1 MMKFVTIFDP
11 KREIDFVGRFKVMCT
26 IALALPVIM
35 FIGWAIWGMPWGLD
49 FRGGMDMQVKFS
61 KPVGAHDIR
70 EVLASIDFAQNQ
82 VQQFGPSQNNEMLIR
97 VQRMAA
103 LQPKDV
109 EHITNLLNQ
118 NFGTKQPK
126 ILFDEKSG
134 NQLLIWLEEPDPQ
147 HALDPLAKRQA
158 QETQRKKLADLLE
171 AQSGLELR
179 KSSASTE
186 KAADI
191 YGAVLADEAQN
202 QIIRYTI
209 HFAGISGKVQQALE
223 KAFGAVEIRK
233 VDFVDSQVSY
243 QLRTEGLL
251 AVIYA
256 LLAIVIY
263 IAIRFDLYFAPG
275 AIITLLVDVLAA
287 MLVFV
292 VGRVDFE
299 TPSIAALLTILGYSI
314 NNTIVIYDR
323 IREKVPVNPKKPLSM
338 EELSGYVN
346 KSINETLSR
355 TINTTLTVLFATVAL
370 WIFATG
376 VIQSFA
382 IVLTVGIIIGAFTSV
397 YMAPGMYLL
406 ARKYLKPHDSSEHLG
421 SVSQGPTREER
432 SKGVV

>member
-11 KREIDFVGRFKVMCT
+11 KSEIDFVGHFKIMGLVT
-26 IALALPVIM
+26 LALPVIM
-35 FIGWAIWGMPWGLD
+35 FIGWMIWGMPWGLD

-61 KPVGAHDIR
+61 KPVGAHEIR
-70 EVLASIDFAQNQ
+70 EVLSSIDFAQNQ

-97 VQRMAA
+97 VERMAA

-109 EHITNLLNQ
+109 ENITTLVNQ
-118 NFGTKQPK
+118 NFAQKQARV
-126 ILFDEKSG
+126 LFDDKSG
-134 NQLLIWLEEPDPQ
+134 NQLLVWLQEPDPE
-147 HALDPLAKRQA
+147 HALEPLAKRQEHEA
-158 QETQRKKLADLLE
+158 QRKKLADLLE
-171 AQSGLELR
+171 GQNGLELR

-186 KAADI
+186 AAADI
-191 YGAVLADEAQN
+191 YGAVMADEPQN
-202 QIIRYTI
+202 GLIRYTI
-209 HFAGISGKVQQALE
+209 HFAGISGKVQKALQ
-223 KAFGAVEIRK
+223 KAFGDVEIRK

-263 IAIRFDLYFAPG
+263 IAIRFDLFFAPG
-275 AIITLLVDVLAA
+275 AIITLLIDVMGA

-292 VGRVDFE
+292 LGRVDFE

-323 IREKVPVNPKKPLSM
+323 IREKIPVNSKKALSM
-338 EELSGYVN
+338 EELRAIVN

-355 TINTTLTVLFATVAL
+355 TINTTLTVLFATIAL
-370 WIFATG
+370 WVFATG

-382 IVLTVGIIIGAFTSV
+382 IVLTVGIIIGAVTSV
-397 YMAPGMYLL
+397 FVAPGVYLL
-406 ARKYLKPHDSSEHLG
+406 AKKYIKPVGDIDEIASSG
-421 SVSQGPTREER
+421 GPTREER

>member
-1 MMKFVTIFDP
+1 MKFVTIFDP
-11 KREIDFVGRFKVMCT
+11 KSEIDFVGHFKIMGLVS
-26 IALALPVIM
+26 LALPVIM
-35 FIGWAIWGMPWGLD
+35 IIGWMIWGMPWGLD

-61 KPVGAHDIR
+61 KPVGAHEIR

-82 VQQFGPSQNNEMLIR
+82 VQQFGASQNNEMLIR
-97 VQRMAA
+97 VERMAA

-109 EHITNLLNQ
+109 ENITALINQ
-118 NFGTKQPK
+118 DFGQKQARVF
-126 ILFDEKSG
+126 FDEKSG
-134 NQLLIWLEEPDPQ
+134 NQLLVWLQEPDPE
-147 HALDPLAKRQA
+147 HALEPLLKRQEHEA
-158 QETQRKKLADLLE
+158 QRKKLADILE
-171 AQSGLELR
+171 AKSGIELR
-179 KSSASTE
+179 KSAASTE
-186 KAADI
+186 NVADI
-191 YGAVLADEAQN
+191 YGAVTADEAQN
-202 QIIRYTI
+202 GLIRYTI
-209 HFAGISGKVQQALE
+209 HFAGISGKVQKALE
-223 KAFGAVEIRK
+223 KAFGSVEIRK

-263 IAIRFDLYFAPG
+263 IAIRFDLFFAPG
-275 AIITLLVDVLAA
+275 AIITLLIDVLGA

-292 VGRVDFE
+292 IGRVDFE

-323 IREKVPVNPKKPLSM
+323 IREKVPQNPKKPLSL
-338 EELSGYVN
+338 EELRGYVN
-346 KSINETLSR
+346 KAINETLSR
-355 TINTTLTVLFATVAL
+355 TINTTLTVLFATIAL

-397 YMAPGMYLL
+397 YVAPGVYLL
-406 ARKYLKPHDSSEHLG
+406 AKKYLKPVGDIDMSVGSS
-421 SVSQGPTREER
+421 GPTREER

>member
-1 MMKFVTIFDP
+1 MKFVTIFDP
-11 KREIDFVGRFKVMCT
+11 KSEIDFVGHFKIMG
-26 IALALPVIM
+26 IISLALPIIM
-35 FIGWAIWGMPWGLD
+35 LIGWAIWGMPWGLD

-61 KPVGAHDIR
+61 KPVDAHAIR
-70 EVLASIDFAQNQ
+70 EVLAKIDFAQNQ

-109 EHITNLLNQ
+109 EHITNLVNQ
-118 NFGTKQPK
+118 NFANKQAK

-134 NQLLIWLEEPDPQ
+134 NQLLIWLAEPDPE
-147 HALDPLAKRQA
+147 HALEPLAKRQEHEA
-158 QETQRKKLADLLE
+158 QRKKLADLLE
-171 AQSGLELR
+171 SQSGLELR
-179 KSSASTE
+179 KSADSPD

-191 YGAVLADEAQN
+191 YGAVLADEPQN
-202 QIIRYTI
+202 SLIRYTI
-209 HFAGISGKVQQALE
+209 HFAGIAGKVQKALE
-223 KAFGAVEIRK
+223 EAFGHVEIRK

-263 IAIRFDLYFAPG
+263 IAIRFDFFFSPG
-275 AIITLLVDVLAA
+275 AIVTLLVDVMGA

-292 VGRVDFE
+292 YGRVDFE

-323 IREKVPVNPKKPLSM
+323 IREKVPQNPKKPITM
-338 EELSGYVN
+338 EELRGYVN
-346 KSINETLSR
+346 KAINDTLSR
-355 TINTTLTVLFATVAL
+355 TINTTLTVLFATIAL
-370 WIFATG
+370 WIFASG

-397 YMAPGMYLL
+397 YVAPGVYLL
-406 ARKYLKPHDSSEHLG
+406 AKKYLKPHDTSDAF
-421 SVSQGPTREER
+421 SVRGGPTREER